1 MREQMRRNGRAREP
15 GAGGR
20 DSCVAGPNTQ
30 GRFVQM
36 PASTGHP
43 VGVEH
48 ERQDEADHRVQPMNG
63 ENPMVH

>member
-1 MREQMRRNGRAREP
+1 
-15 GAGGR
+15 
-20 DSCVAGPNTQ
+20 
-30 GRFVQM
+30 M